1 MDRLGELVPSQQLLA
16 FLENVE
22 TACSKIM
29 VLEEWFPRMERANFG
44 SSWGKFDSPRL
55 IQSNVT
61 GELEVIASFAPGQV
75 LYFKR
80 VSGQ

>member
-1 MDRLGELVPSQQLLA
+1 
-16 FLENVE
+16 
-22 TACSKIM
+22 
-29 VLEEWFPRMERANFG
+29 MERANFG